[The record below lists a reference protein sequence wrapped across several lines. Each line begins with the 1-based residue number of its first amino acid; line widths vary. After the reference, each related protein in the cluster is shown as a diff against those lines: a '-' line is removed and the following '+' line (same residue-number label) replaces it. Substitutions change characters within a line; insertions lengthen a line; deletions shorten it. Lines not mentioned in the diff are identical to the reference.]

1 MKKQWMQMT
10 SLVLNCV
17 LIVLVFWQGARLDDL
32 ELEMRRGL
40 NGLETATRSETASV
54 ASRVERILDERAR
67 VIADYELMPTGLDQ
81 ETQTLLANWR
91 VTLRQW
97 SADTQV
103 TAEMTVSGKKQ
114 SLSLEHQGS
123 GVFSAPVSLPVELGT
138 GIDTA
143 VVTVTT
149 GGISSREEI
158 GGWEDISMLLP
169 VQYSGGGASYSAE
182 LQNGNVEID
191 RREVSLRNW
200 NREAASVHD
209 PVFRM
214 LCNGTV
220 VQERPGVRAYD
231 EEDAVTYSTS
241 WKPQPCKAGDEL
253 AETFTCTDDYGL
265 TYTFVIA
272 RYWIT
277 VDGTLGED
285 YQDGDQYPT
294 LTWE

>member
-1 MKKQWMQMT
+1 MKKQWMQMA

-17 LIVLVFWQGARLDDL
+17 LILLVFWQGSRLDDL

-40 NGLETATRSETASV
+40 NDLESTTRSETASV

-67 VIADYELMPTGLDQ
+67 VIADYELTPTGLDQ

-114 SLSLEHQGS
+114 SLS
-123 GVFSAPVSLPVELGT
+123 
-138 GIDTA
+138 
-143 VVTVTT
+143 
-149 GGISSREEI
+149 
-158 GGWEDISMLLP
+158 MLLP
-169 VQYSGGGASYSAE
+169 VQYSGGGASYSSE
-182 LQNGNVEID
+182 LQNGNAEID
-191 RREVSLRNW
+191 RRGVSLRNW

-241 WKPQPCKAGDEL
+241 WKPQPCEPGDEL

-277 VDGTLGED
+277 GDGTLGED

>member
-1 MKKQWMQMT
+1 
-10 SLVLNCV
+10 
-17 LIVLVFWQGARLDDL
+17 
-32 ELEMRRGL
+32 
-40 NGLETATRSETASV
+40 
-54 ASRVERILDERAR
+54 
-67 VIADYELMPTGLDQ
+67 
-81 ETQTLLANWR
+81 
-91 VTLRQW
+91 
-97 SADTQV
+97 
-103 TAEMTVSGKKQ
+103 MTVSGKKQ

-169 VQYSGGGASYSAE
+169 VQYSGGGAGYSAE

-253 AETFTCTDDYGL
+253 TETFTCTDDYGL
-265 TYTFVIA
+265 TYTFVLA
-272 RYWIT
+272 RYRIAE
-277 VDGTLGED
+277 DGTLGED

>member
-1 MKKQWMQMT
+1 M
-10 SLVLNCV
+10 L
-17 LIVLVFWQGARLDDL
+17 F
-32 ELEMRRGL
+32 
-40 NGLETATRSETASV
+40 RS
-54 ASRVERILDERAR
+54 
-67 VIADYELMPTGLDQ
+67 
-81 ETQTLLANWR
+81 
-91 VTLRQW
+91 
-97 SADTQV
+97 
-103 TAEMTVSGKKQ
+103 
-114 SLSLEHQGS
+114 
-123 GVFSAPVSLPVELGT
+123 LGT

-169 VQYSGGGASYSAE
+169 VQYSGGGAGYSAE

-265 TYTFVIA
+265 TYTFVLA
-272 RYWIT
+272 RYRIAE
-277 VDGTLGED
+277 DGTLGED

>member
-1 MKKQWMQMT
+1 MKKQWMQIT

-17 LIVLVFWQGARLDDL
+17 LIVLVFWQGARLEEL

-40 NGLETATRSETASV
+40 NDLETATRSEAASV
-54 ASRVERILDERAR
+54 ADRVERILDEQVR
-67 VIADYELMPTGLDQ
+67 VIADYELTPTGLDQ

-91 VTLRQW
+91 VTLRRW

-103 TAEMTVSGKKQ
+103 DAEMTISGQKQ
-114 SLSLEHQGS
+114 TVSLEHQGN
-123 GVFSAPVSLPVELGT
+123 GVFSAPVSLPVDLGT

-143 VVTVTT
+143 AVMVTT
-149 GGISSREEI
+149 DGISSREEI
-158 GGWEDISMLLP
+158 GGWEDLSMLLP
-169 VQYSGGGASYSAE
+169 VQYSGGGASYSSE
-182 LQNGNVEID
+182 LQNGNAEID

-200 NREAASVHD
+200 SREAASVHD

-220 VQERPGVRAYD
+220 VQEQPGVRAYD

-241 WKPQPCKAGDEL
+241 WKPQPCEPGDEL

-277 VDGTLGED
+277 EDGTLGED

>member
-1 MKKQWMQMT
+1 MKKPWMQMT
-10 SLVLNCV
+10 SWVLNCV
-17 LIVLVFWQGARLDDL
+17 LILLIFWQGSRLDDL

-40 NGLETATRSETASV
+40 NDVESTTRSETASV

-67 VIADYELMPTGLDQ
+67 VIADYELTPTGLDQ

-123 GVFSAPVSLPVELGT
+123 GVFSAPVSLPVKLGT

-158 GGWEDISMLLP
+158 GGWEDVSMLLP
-169 VQYSGGGASYSAE
+169 VQYSGGGSKWKRGDRSPGGFPAE
-182 LQNGNVEID
+182 LEPGGG
-191 RREVSLRNW
+191 
-200 NREAASVHD
+200 
-209 PVFRM
+209 FRA
-214 LCNGTV
+214 
-220 VQERPGVRAYD
+220 RPGVP
-231 EEDAVTYSTS
+231 DAV
-241 WKPQPCKAGDEL
+241 QRNRGAG
-253 AETFTCTDDYGL
+253 AARCAGL
-265 TYTFVIA
+265 
-272 RYWIT
+272 R
-277 VDGTLGED
+277 
-285 YQDGDQYPT
+285 
-294 LTWE
+294 

>member
-1 MKKQWMQMT
+1 
-10 SLVLNCV
+10 
-17 LIVLVFWQGARLDDL
+17 
-32 ELEMRRGL
+32 
-40 NGLETATRSETASV
+40 
-54 ASRVERILDERAR
+54 
-67 VIADYELMPTGLDQ
+67 
-81 ETQTLLANWR
+81 
-91 VTLRQW
+91 
-97 SADTQV
+97 
-103 TAEMTVSGKKQ
+103 
-114 SLSLEHQGS
+114 
-123 GVFSAPVSLPVELGT
+123 
-138 GIDTA
+138 
-143 VVTVTT
+143 
-149 GGISSREEI
+149 
-158 GGWEDISMLLP
+158 MLLP
-169 VQYSGGGASYSAE
+169 VQYSGGGAGYSVE

-265 TYTFVIA
+265 TYTFVLA
-272 RYWIT
+272 RYRIAE
-277 VDGTLGED
+277 DGILGED

>member
-1 MKKQWMQMT
+1 MKKQWMQIT

-17 LIVLVFWQGARLDDL
+17 LIVLVFWQGARLEEL
-32 ELEMRRGL
+32 ELGM
-40 NGLETATRSETASV
+40 LERFNRLENTTRSETASV
-54 ASRVERILDERAR
+54 SDRVERILDEQVR
-67 VIADYELMPTGLDQ
+67 VIADYELAPTGLDQ
-81 ETQTLLANWR
+81 EAQTLLANWR

-97 SADTQV
+97 SEDTQV
-103 TAEMTVSGKKQ
+103 DAEMTISGQKQ
-114 SLSLEHQGS
+114 AFSLEHQGS
-123 GVFSAPVSLPVELGT
+123 GVFSAPVSLPVEMGT
-138 GIDTA
+138 GIDTTT
-143 VVTVTT
+143 VTVTT

-158 GGWEDISMLLP
+158 GGWEDLSMLLP
-169 VQYSGGGASYSAE
+169 VQYSGGGASYSVE
-182 LQNGNVEID
+182 LQNGNAEID

-220 VQERPGVRAYD
+220 VQERSGVRAYK

-241 WKPQPCKAGDEL
+241 WKPQPCEPGDNL

-265 TYTFVIA
+265 TYTFVLA
-272 RYWIT
+272 RYWIAE
-277 VDGTLGED
+277 DGTLGED

>member
-1 MKKQWMQMT
+1 MKKQWMQIT

-17 LIVLVFWQGARLDDL
+17 LIVLVFWQGARLDEL
-32 ELEMRRGL
+32 ELGI
-40 NGLETATRSETASV
+40 LERFNRLENTTRSETANVSE
-54 ASRVERILDERAR
+54 RVERILDEQVR
-67 VIADYELMPTGLDQ
+67 VIADYELTPTGLDQ

-103 TAEMTVSGKKQ
+103 DAEMTISGQKQ
-114 SLSLEHQGS
+114 TVSLEHQGN
-123 GVFSAPVSLPVELGT
+123 GVFSAPVSLPVDLGT

-143 VVTVTT
+143 AVMVTT
-149 GGISSREEI
+149 DGISSREEI
-158 GGWEDISMLLP
+158 GGWEDLSMLLP
-169 VQYSGGGASYSAE
+169 VQYSGGGASYSSE
-182 LQNGNVEID
+182 LQNGNAEID

-200 NREAASVHD
+200 SREAASVHD

-220 VQERPGVRAYD
+220 VQEQPGVRAYD
-231 EEDAVTYSTS
+231 EEDAVTYSTN
-241 WKPQPCKAGDEL
+241 WKPQPCEPGDEL

-277 VDGTLGED
+277 EDGTLGED

>member
-1 MKKQWMQMT
+1 MKKQWMQIT

-17 LIVLVFWQGARLDDL
+17 LIVLVFWQGARLDEL
-32 ELEMRRGL
+32 ELGI
-40 NGLETATRSETASV
+40 LERFNRLENTTRSETANVSE
-54 ASRVERILDERAR
+54 RVERILDEQVR
-67 VIADYELMPTGLDQ
+67 VIADYELTPTGLDQ

-91 VTLRQW
+91 VTLRRW
-97 SADTQV
+97 GADTQV
-103 TAEMTVSGKKQ
+103 DAEMTISGQKQ
-114 SLSLEHQGS
+114 TVSLEHQGN

-143 VVTVTT
+143 AVMVTT

-158 GGWEDISMLLP
+158 GGWEDLSMLLP
-169 VQYSGGGASYSAE
+169 VQYSGGGASYSSE
-182 LQNGNVEID
+182 LQNGNAEID

-220 VQERPGVRAYD
+220 VQEQPGVRAYD
-231 EEDAVTYSTS
+231 EEDAATYSTS
-241 WKPQPCKAGDEL
+241 WKPQPCEPGDEL

-277 VDGTLGED
+277 EDGTLGED